1 MEYNGIVLAD
11 VHVGAM
17 SYETTYKEYMYL
29 KNYIEFHGKFDYAII
44 AGDLFDR
51 KLYTNEKILRIA
63 YLIMILLLVNS
74 TKLRIVNG
82 TKSHD
87 NEQYNLFLNMGNL
100 LDGYKQD
107 YDFKIIYTVEEEE
120 LFPDLNVL
128 YIPEEYVYDKKS
140 YYEEFLSNVDK
151 YDYVFGHGVIAEV
164 MTNAVRHTKES
175 TTKRKKPPVFTTA
188 ELKNICRGKVYFG
201 HYHIHTNIDNKIFY
215 VGSYSRFRFGEEE
228 PKGFYITN
236 YKDGKYSETFI
247 ENTQALKYVTIAY
260 GYDNKI
266 FTDENLLMEELNTV
280 IKNKKRYG
288 IDKLRLML
296 NIPEDCQIAE
306 FIIDFVSNKFR
317 LDDSVKVE
325 IANGYIE
332 NKKLANKEVVQDVFT
347 KYTFMFDKSLD
358 IEDKISQFIKVY
370 YDKEISPEKIK
381 KYLTVEDIISV
392 INE

>member
-11 VHVGAM
+11 IHIGVM
-17 SYETTYKEYMYL
+17 NYEETYNEYMYL
-29 KNYIEFHGKFDYAII
+29 KSYIDQHGKFDYAII

-51 KLYTNEKILRIA
+51 RLYTNEKVLRIA

-74 TKLRIVNG
+74 SKLRIVNG

-128 YIPEEYVYDKKS
+128 YIPEEYIYDKRS
-140 YYEEFLSNVDK
+140 YYEEFLSNKDK

-164 MTNAVRHTKES
+164 MTNAVRHTKEN
-175 TTKRKKPPVFTTA
+175 TTKRKKPPVFTTV
-188 ELKNICRGKVYFG
+188 ELRNICKGKVYFG
-201 HYHIHTNIDNKIFY
+201 HYHIHTNIDDKIFY

-236 YKDGKYSETFI
+236 YKDGEYSETFI
-247 ENTQALKYVTIAY
+247 ENTHALKYVTLAY
-260 GYDNKI
+260 GYDSDI
-266 FTDENLLMEELNTV
+266 FKNENNLIDEMNDV
-280 IKNKKRYG
+280 IKNKKRYKV
-288 IDKLRLML
+288 DKLRLML
-296 NIPEDCQIAE
+296 NIPEDCPIAE
-306 FIIDFVSNKFR
+306 FIIDFMSNKFR

-325 IANGYIE
+325 IVNGYIE
-332 NKKLANKEVVQDVFT
+332 NKKLANKEIVEDVFT
-347 KYTFMFDKSLD
+347 KYAFMFDKSLD
-358 IEDKISQFIKVY
+358 VEDQLSQFIKID
-370 YDKEISPEKIK
+370 YDKEIAPEKIK
-381 KYLTVEDIISV
+381 KYLVAQDINALIT
-392 INE
+392 E